1 MKCANPE
8 CRKKKPTRFFSKIMR
23 GEGVVIEN
31 KWYCDEHCFRH
42 PILKDYLLRKH
53 GKRELR
59 TSTHPIT
66 AHAFGAAL
74 LKQEKI
80 TRDDLEQA
88 LHEKKKN
95 GQQPIAHYLMKR
107 GLINR
112 KDVLEALGRHHK
124 VPVSYIGNRE
134 LEPALLEL
142 VPGEIARISRVL
154 PLDYNKQTNKLS
166 LLMQDPT
173 DLTTRLAIKKLV
185 GVEVQ
190 PFQGDPVEI
199 KRYLDYYYPDV
210 ELTFVK
216 NIDPRIVERLAYA

>member
-1 MKCANPE
+1 
-8 CRKKKPTRFFSKIMR
+8 
-23 GEGVVIEN
+23 
-31 KWYCDEHCFRH
+31 
-42 PILKDYLLRKH
+42 
-53 GKRELR
+53 
-59 TSTHPIT
+59 
-66 AHAFGAAL
+66 
-74 LKQEKI
+74 
-80 TRDDLEQA
+80 
-88 LHEKKKN
+88 KKN

-154 PLDYNKQTNKLS
+154 PLNYNKQTNKLS

-216 NIDPRIVERLAYA
+216 NIDPRIVERLAYAQ